1 MKADIYLPTGHWIAE
16 SVDVVELPAVNQALL
31 DIAWAKVW
39 LDCKSAEQT
48 LDQQLHDGAIP
59 PEPHAQAKEAVWGC
73 FEIPEEARLGER
85 KAVSVRG
92 LPGWKLWH
100 VGIRV
105 KALNMFN
112 AVNAAGGY
120 KAVRIRSAFCHDNQD
135 MLFTGSIRIQLET
148 DNCKKSC

>member
-31 DIAWAKVW
+31 GIAWAKVW

-48 LDQQLHDGAIP
+48 PDQQLHDGAIP

-85 KAVSVRG
+85 KAVSVRA
-92 LPGWKLWH
+92 LPCWKLWH
-100 VGIRV
+100 VGIRA

-120 KAVRIRSAFCHDNQD
+120 KAVRIRSAFCHDNQV

-148 DNCKKSC
+148 DNCKTSC